1 MKALIEL
8 ATSVLEGE
16 KAQDVSDLVKSAL
29 EQIQAENQAKAA
41 SDIVD
46 LVRKIETHK
55 VEQRTEIR
63 KLKAQLNKVVAG
75 LDDLDR
81 RWAYAQKTN
90 NFLPVLRV
98 FGLVQPHDLLDHST
112 YDAVTNVPDSF
123 KVAKKK

>member
-41 SDIVD
+41 SDIVA
-46 LVRKIETHK
+46 LVRRIEAHK
-55 VEQRTEIR
+55 LEQRTEIR
-63 KLKAQLNKVVAG
+63 RLKAQLNKIVAG

-81 RWAYAQKTN
+81 CWAYAQKTN
-90 NFLPVLRV
+90 NFLPVLKL
-98 FGLVQPHDLLDHST
+98 FGLVQPRDLLDAST
-112 YDAVTNVPDSF
+112 FDAVTSVPDSF
-123 KVAKKK
+123 KVTKKK